1 MFTLF
6 AMIFCHI
13 VDDYYLQGLL
23 ASMKQK
29 SWWEQNA
36 SDKLYKYD
44 YIMALTMHS
53 LSWAFMIMLP
63 LAIFNKFEVNVLYG
77 ILLTINAC
85 IHGIVDNL
93 KANAKKINLIT
104 DQSIHIFQIC
114 VTFLI
119 YMFLV

>member
-13 VDDYYLQGLL
+13 VDDYYFQGLL
-23 ASMKQK
+23 ALMKQK

-44 YIMALTMHS
+44 YIMALIMHS

>member
-44 YIMALTMHS
+44 YIMALMMHS

>member
-1 MFTLF
+1 MFILF

-29 SWWEQNA
+29 AWWEQNA

-44 YIMALTMHS
+44 YIMALIMHS

-63 LAIFNKFEVNVLYG
+63 LAIFNKFEVSVLYG
-77 ILLTINAC
+77 ILLLINAC
-85 IHGIVDNL
+85 IHGIVDDL

-119 YMFLV
+119 YMFLI